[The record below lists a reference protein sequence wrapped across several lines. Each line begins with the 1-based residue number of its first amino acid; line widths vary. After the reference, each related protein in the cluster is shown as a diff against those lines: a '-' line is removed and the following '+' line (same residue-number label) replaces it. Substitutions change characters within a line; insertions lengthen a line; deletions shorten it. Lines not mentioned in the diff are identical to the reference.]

1 MSLFSALENYE
12 EVEGVTVPEDA
23 SEVEAPVSPDE
34 AAINVAEE
42 IAENAELQAEVV
54 EQEELDEEVEQDIA
68 VQEGLEALYSQ
79 LSAIHQ
85 DNQMTPAVAS
95 MMMCSMEA
103 YAVAMKTKF
112 NRYQLPSVESFG
124 DQYLSHDA
132 VVASLEGI
140 WDTIV
145 GLGKKILEAI
155 RAAGAWLKEKAE
167 GMFDRTKAFFSKAEK
182 LEKAVKEDKVAVNEE
197 KVKEKAHWIVGP
209 DGDLV
214 KNLEEMKKVQKQLE
228 QKLARYHQL
237 VGEAVAQ
244 YGDSSSLQQAS
255 LDNNEEVQQLSQEIP
270 ALQARLKP
278 GKASVWAKASKEGVL
293 SALRAVRDLITGLNP
308 FKKEKENALATQAKS
323 EKVLLTL
330 EKSAEQAAAVSGSE
344 EEGGEAKAATPGL
357 FRRAINSLGRGVLK
371 VIGFVRN
378 VIAAIIA
385 IVAAFFGF
393 VALFLAAAALG
404 VSTATK
410 EDVAEAMVKAAV
422 GS

>member
-34 AAINVAEE
+34 VAINTAEEVAED
-42 IAENAELQAEVV
+42 AEFQAEVA

-68 VQEGLEALYSQ
+68 VQEGLEGLYNQ

-85 DNQMTPAVAS
+85 ANEMTPAVAS
-95 MMMCSMEA
+95 MMFCSMEA

-140 WDTIV
+140 WDSIKEI
-145 GLGKKILEAI
+145 GAKILEAI
-155 RAAGAWLKEKAE
+155 RNAGKWLKEKAE
-167 GMFDRTKAFFSKAEK
+167 GMFDRTKALFSKAEK
-182 LEKAVKEDKVAVNEE
+182 LEKAVKEDKVTINEE

-228 QKLARYHQL
+228 EKLARYHQL
-237 VGEAVAQ
+237 VAEALAE
-244 YGDSSSLQQAS
+244 YGSSSSLAQAS
-255 LDNNEEVQQLSQEIP
+255 LDGNEEVQQLSQEIP

-293 SALRAVRDLITGLNP
+293 AALRAVRDLITGLNP
-308 FKKEKENALATQAKS
+308 FKKEKENALVTQAKS

-330 EKSAEQAAAVSGSE
+330 QKEAEQAAAASGNE
-344 EEGGEAKAATPGL
+344 DEATAGGPGL

-371 VIGFVRN
+371 VISFVRN

-385 IVAAFFGF
+385 VIAAFFGF
-393 VALFLAAAALG
+393 VALFLASAALG

-410 EDVAEAMVKAAV
+410 DDVAEAMIKATV

>member
-140 WDTIV
+140 WETIV

-155 RAAGAWLKEKAE
+155 RKAGAWLKEKAE

-182 LEKAVKEDKVAVNEE
+182 LEKAVKEDKVAVNED

-228 QKLARYHQL
+228 EKLARYHQL

-308 FKKEKENALATQAKS
+308 FKKEKENALVTQAKS

-330 EKSAEQAAAVSGSE
+330 EKSAEEAAAALGSE
-344 EEGGEAKAATPGL
+344 EEGGEAKAATPGA

-371 VIGFVRN
+371 VIGFVRT
-378 VIAAIIA
+378 VIAAY
-385 IVAAFFGF
+385 
-393 VALFLAAAALG
+393 LA
-404 VSTATK
+404 VI
-410 EDVAEAMVKAAV
+410 AAV
-422 GS
+422 FMFIPAILGGVAVAVAPKEQGQAEVIDADAA

>member
-12 EVEGVTVPEDA
+12 VVEGVTVPEDA

-34 AAINVAEE
+34 VAINTAEEVAED
-42 IAENAELQAEVV
+42 AEFQAEVA

-68 VQEGLEALYSQ
+68 VQEGLEALYNQ

-85 DNQMTPAVAS
+85 ANEMTPAVAS
-95 MMMCSMEA
+95 MMFCSMEA

-140 WDTIV
+140 WDSIKEI
-145 GLGKKILEAI
+145 GAKILEAI
-155 RAAGAWLKEKAE
+155 RNAGKWLKEKAE

-182 LEKAVKEDKVAVNEE
+182 LEKAVKEDKITINEE

-228 QKLARYHQL
+228 EKLARYHQL
-237 VGEAVAQ
+237 VAEALAE
-244 YGDSSSLQQAS
+244 YGSSSSLAQAS
-255 LDNNEEVQQLSQEIP
+255 LDGNEEVQQLSQEIP

-278 GKASVWAKASKEGVL
+278 GKAVVWAKASKEGVL
-293 SALRAVRDLITGLNP
+293 AALRAVRDLITGLNP

-371 VIGFVRN
+371 VIAFVRT
-378 VIAAIIA
+378 VISVYLAV
-385 IVAAFFGF
+385 VAAVLMFIPAILGGIA
-393 VALFLAAAALG
+393 VA
-404 VSTATK
+404 
-410 EDVAEAMVKAAV
+410 VAPKQEPAKAEVLDA
-422 GS
+422 

>member
-54 EQEELDEEVEQDIA
+54 EQEELGEEVEQDIA

-79 LSAIHQ
+79 LSSIHQ
-85 DNQMTPAVAS
+85 ANQMTPAVAS

-124 DQYLSHDA
+124 DQYLSHDST
-132 VVASLEGI
+132 VAALEGI
-140 WDTIV
+140 WDSIKEI
-145 GLGKKILEAI
+145 GKKILEAI
-155 RAAGAWLKEKAE
+155 RSAGKWLKERAE
-167 GMFDRTKAFFSKAEK
+167 GLFDRTKAFFSKAEK
-182 LEKAVKEDKVAVNEE
+182 LEKAVKEDKVVVSEE
-197 KVKEKAHWIVGP
+197 KAKEKAHWIVGP

-237 VGEAVAQ
+237 VGEAIAE
-244 YGDSSSLQQAS
+244 YGESSSLQQAS
-255 LDNNEEVQQLSQEIP
+255 LDGNEEVQQLLQEIP

-293 SALRAVRDLITGLNP
+293 AALRAVRDLITGLNP

-330 EKSAEQAAAVSGSE
+330 EKSAEEAAAVSGSE
-344 EEGGEAKAATPGL
+344 EEGGEAKAATPGA

-371 VIGFVRN
+371 VINFVRS
-378 VIAAIIA
+378 VIAGFIGIY
-385 IVAAFFGF
+385 AAVFMI
-393 VALFLAAAALG
+393 LG
-404 VSTATK
+404 VILVSVGGA
-410 EDVAEAMVKAAV
+410 VAPKQEPAQAEVLDAE
-422 GS
+422 

>member
-23 SEVEAPVSPDE
+23 GEVEAPVSTDE

-54 EQEELDEEVEQDIA
+54 EQEQLDETVEQDIA

-79 LSAIHQ
+79 LFSIHQ
-85 DNQMTPAVAS
+85 ANQMTPAVAS

-124 DQYLSHDA
+124 DQYLSHDST
-132 VVASLEGI
+132 VAALEGI
-140 WDTIV
+140 WDSIKEI
-145 GLGKKILEAI
+145 GAKILEAI
-155 RAAGAWLKEKAE
+155 RSAGKWLKEKAE
-167 GMFDRTKAFFSKAEK
+167 GLFDRTKAFFSKAEK

-197 KVKEKAHWIVGP
+197 KAKEKAHWIVGP

-228 QKLARYHQL
+228 QKLVRYHQL
-237 VGEAVAQ
+237 VGEAIAE
-244 YGDSSSLQQAS
+244 YGDSASLQQAS
-255 LDNNEEVQQLSQEIP
+255 LDGNEEVQQLLQEIP

-293 SALRAVRDLITGLNP
+293 AALRAVRDLITGLNP
-308 FKKEKENALATQAKS
+308 FKKEKENALVTQAKS

-330 EKSAEQAAAVSGSE
+330 EKSAEQAAAVPGSE

-371 VIGFVRN
+371 VIGFIRAT
-378 VIAAIIA
+378 IAMFIGIY
-385 IVAAFFGF
+385 
-393 VALFLAAAALG
+393 
-404 VSTATK
+404 
-410 EDVAEAMVKAAV
+410 AAV
-422 GS
+422 FMIFGVILATVGGAVAPKQEPAKAEVLDAE

>member
-12 EVEGVTVPEDA
+12 VVEGVTVPEDA

-34 AAINVAEE
+34 VAINTAEEVAED
-42 IAENAELQAEVV
+42 AEFQAEVA

-68 VQEGLEALYSQ
+68 VQEGLEALYNQ

-85 DNQMTPAVAS
+85 ANEMTPAVAS
-95 MMMCSMEA
+95 MMFCSMEA

-140 WDTIV
+140 WDSIKEI
-145 GLGKKILEAI
+145 GAKILEAI
-155 RAAGAWLKEKAE
+155 RNAGKWLKEKAE

-182 LEKAVKEDKVAVNEE
+182 LEKVVKEDKVTVSEE
-197 KVKEKAHWIVGP
+197 KAKEKAHWIVGP

-228 QKLARYHQL
+228 EKLARYHQL
-237 VGEAVAQ
+237 VAEALAE
-244 YGDSSSLQQAS
+244 YGSSSSLQQAS
-255 LDNNEEVQQLSQEIP
+255 LDNNEEVQKLLQEIP

-278 GKASVWAKASKEGVL
+278 GKAAVWAKASKESVL
-293 SALRAVRDLITGLNP
+293 AALRAVRDLITGLNP

-330 EKSAEQAAAVSGSE
+330 EKSAEQAAAVSGAE
-344 EEGGEAKAATPGL
+344 EEGGEAKAATPGT

-371 VIGFVRN
+371 VIAFVRT
-378 VIAAIIA
+378 VISVYLAV
-385 IVAAFFGF
+385 VAAVLMFIPAILGGIA
-393 VALFLAAAALG
+393 VA
-404 VSTATK
+404 
-410 EDVAEAMVKAAV
+410 VAPKQEPAKAEVLDA
-422 GS
+422 

>member
-12 EVEGVTVPEDA
+12 VVEGVTVPEDA

-34 AAINVAEE
+34 VAINTAEEVAED
-42 IAENAELQAEVV
+42 AEFQAEVA
-54 EQEELDEEVEQDIA
+54 EQEELDEEVEQDFA
-68 VQEGLEALYSQ
+68 VQEGLEALYNQ

-85 DNQMTPAVAS
+85 ANEMTPAVAS
-95 MMMCSMEA
+95 MMFCSMEA

-140 WDTIV
+140 WDSIKEI
-145 GLGKKILEAI
+145 GAKILEAI
-155 RAAGAWLKEKAE
+155 RNAGKWLKEKAE

-182 LEKAVKEDKVAVNEE
+182 LEKAVKEDKVTINEE

-228 QKLARYHQL
+228 EKLARYHQL
-237 VGEAVAQ
+237 VAEALAE
-244 YGDSSSLQQAS
+244 YGSSSSLAQAS
-255 LDNNEEVQQLSQEIP
+255 LDGNEEVQQLSQEIP

-278 GKASVWAKASKEGVL
+278 GKAAVWAKASKEGVL
-293 SALRAVRDLITGLNP
+293 AALRAVRDLITGLNP

-330 EKSAEQAAAVSGSE
+330 QKEAEQAAAASGNE
-344 EEGGEAKAATPGL
+344 DEATAGGPGL

-371 VIGFVRN
+371 VISFVRN

-385 IVAAFFGF
+385 VIAAFFGF
-393 VALFLAAAALG
+393 VALFLASAALG

-410 EDVAEAMVKAAV
+410 DDVAEAMIKATV

>member
-54 EQEELDEEVEQDIA
+54 EQEELDETVEQDIA

-79 LSAIHQ
+79 LSSIHQ
-85 DNQMTPAVAS
+85 ANQMTPAVAS

-124 DQYLSHDA
+124 DQYLSHDST
-132 VVASLEGI
+132 VAALEGI
-140 WDTIV
+140 WDSIKEI
-145 GLGKKILEAI
+145 GAKILEAI
-155 RAAGAWLKEKAE
+155 RTAGKWLKEKAE

-197 KVKEKAHWIVGP
+197 KAKEKAHWIVGP

-237 VGEAVAQ
+237 VGEAIAE

-255 LDNNEEVQQLSQEIP
+255 LDNNEEVQQLLQEIP
-270 ALQARLKP
+270 ALQALLKP

-293 SALRAVRDLITGLNP
+293 AALRAVRDLITGLNP

-330 EKSAEQAAAVSGSE
+330 EKSAEEAAAVSGSE

-371 VIGFVRN
+371 VIGFIRAT
-378 VIAAIIA
+378 IAMFIGIY
-385 IVAAFFGF
+385 
-393 VALFLAAAALG
+393 
-404 VSTATK
+404 
-410 EDVAEAMVKAAV
+410 AAV
-422 GS
+422 FMIFGVILATVGAAVAPKQEPAKAEVLDAE

>member
-12 EVEGVTVPEDA
+12 EVESEVEGVTVPEDA

-34 AAINVAEE
+34 VAINTAEEVAED
-42 IAENAELQAEVV
+42 AEFQTEVA

-68 VQEGLEALYSQ
+68 VQEGLEALYNQ

-85 DNQMTPAVAS
+85 ANEMTPAVAS
-95 MMMCSMEA
+95 MMFCSMEA

-140 WDTIV
+140 WDSIKEI
-145 GLGKKILEAI
+145 GAKILEAI
-155 RAAGAWLKEKAE
+155 RKAGAWLKEKAV

-182 LEKAVKEDKVAVNEE
+182 LEKAVKEDKVTINEE

-214 KNLEEMKKVQKQLE
+214 KNLEELKKVQKQLE
-228 QKLARYHQL
+228 EKLVRYNQL
-237 VGEAVAQ
+237 VGEALAEH
-244 YGDSSSLQQAS
+244 GSSSSLAQAS
-255 LDNNEEVQQLSQEIP
+255 LDGNEEVQQLSQEIS

-308 FKKEKENALATQAKS
+308 FKKEKEGALALENKA
-323 EKVLLTL
+323 EKVISEL
-330 EKSAEQAAAVSGSE
+330 EKSAEQASAVSGSE

-371 VIGFVRN
+371 VIAFVRT
-378 VIAAIIA
+378 VIAGFMVIIA
-385 IVAAFFGF
+385 SCFLFIGGCFNRAANKLSDGELR
-393 VALFLAAAALG
+393 A
-404 VSTATK
+404 
-410 EDVAEAMVKAAV
+410 
-422 GS
+422 

>member
-12 EVEGVTVPEDA
+12 VVEGVTVPEDA

-34 AAINVAEE
+34 VAINTAEEVAED
-42 IAENAELQAEVV
+42 AEFQAEVA

-68 VQEGLEALYSQ
+68 VQEGLEALYNQ

-85 DNQMTPAVAS
+85 ANEMTPAVAS
-95 MMMCSMEA
+95 MMFCSMEA

-140 WDTIV
+140 WDSIKEI
-145 GLGKKILEAI
+145 GAKILEAI
-155 RAAGAWLKEKAE
+155 RNAGKWLKEKTE

-182 LEKAVKEDKVAVNEE
+182 LEKAVKEDKVIINEE

-228 QKLARYHQL
+228 EKLARYHQL
-237 VGEAVAQ
+237 VAEALAE
-244 YGDSSSLQQAS
+244 YGSSSSLAQAS
-255 LDNNEEVQQLSQEIP
+255 LNGNEEVQQLSQEIP

-278 GKASVWAKASKEGVL
+278 GKAAVWAKASKEGVL
-293 SALRAVRDLITGLNP
+293 AALRAVRDLITGLNP

-330 EKSAEQAAAVSGSE
+330 QKEAEQAAVASGNE
-344 EEGGEAKAATPGL
+344 DEATAGGPGL

-371 VIGFVRN
+371 VISFVRN

-385 IVAAFFGF
+385 VIAAFFGF
-393 VALFLAAAALG
+393 VALFLASAALG

-410 EDVAEAMVKAAV
+410 DDVAEAMIKATV

>member
-54 EQEELDEEVEQDIA
+54 EQEELDETVEQDIA

-79 LSAIHQ
+79 LSSIHQ
-85 DNQMTPAVAS
+85 ANQMTPAVAS
-95 MMMCSMEA
+95 MMFCSMEA

-140 WDTIV
+140 WDSIKEIGT
-145 GLGKKILEAI
+145 KILEAI
-155 RAAGAWLKEKAE
+155 RKAGAWLKERAE
-167 GMFDRTKAFFSKAEK
+167 GLFDRTKAFFSKAEK

-237 VGEAVAQ
+237 VGEAIAE

-255 LDNNEEVQQLSQEIP
+255 LDNNEEAQQLVQEIS

-308 FKKEKENALATQAKS
+308 FKKEKEEALALENKA
-323 EKVLLTL
+323 EKVISEL
-330 EKSAEQAAAVSGSE
+330 EKSAEQTAAVSGSE
-344 EEGGEAKAATPGL
+344 EGGDAKAATPGA

-378 VIAAIIA
+378 VIAAVIA
-385 IVAAFFGF
+385 VVAAFFGF

>member
-34 AAINVAEE
+34 AAINAAEE
-42 IAENAELQAEVV
+42 IAENAELQAEVL

-95 MMMCSMEA
+95 MMFCSMEA

-124 DQYLSHDA
+124 DQYLSHDST
-132 VVASLEGI
+132 VASLEGI
-140 WDTIV
+140 LESIK
-145 GLGKKILEAI
+145 GIGKKILEAI
-155 RAAGAWLKEKAE
+155 RKAGAWLKEKAE
-167 GMFDRTKAFFSKAEK
+167 GLFDRTKAFFSKAEK
-182 LEKAVKEDKVAVNEE
+182 LEKAVKEDKVTVNEE

-237 VGEAVAQ
+237 VGEAIAE
-244 YGDSSSLQQAS
+244 YGDATSLQQAS
-255 LDNNEEVQQLSQEIP
+255 LDNNEEVQQLSKEI
-270 ALQARLKP
+270 AELQARLKP
-278 GKASVWAKASKEGVL
+278 GKATVWAKASKEGVL

-308 FKKEKENALATQAKS
+308 FKKNKEEALTLENKA
-323 EKVLLTL
+323 EKVISVL
-330 EKSAEQAAAVSGSE
+330 EKSAEQAPAASGSE
-344 EEGGEAKAATPGL
+344 EEGGEVKAATPGA

-385 IVAAFFGF
+385 VVAAFFGF
-393 VALFLAAAALG
+393 VALFLGAAALG

-410 EDVAEAMVKAAV
+410 EDVAEAMIKAAV

>member
-54 EQEELDEEVEQDIA
+54 EQEQLDETVEQDIA

-85 DNQMTPAVAS
+85 ANEMTPAVAS

-124 DQYLSHDA
+124 DQYLSHDST
-132 VVASLEGI
+132 VASLEGI
-140 WDTIV
+140 LESIKEI
-145 GLGKKILEAI
+145 GKKILEAI
-155 RAAGAWLKEKAE
+155 RKAGAWLKEKAE
-167 GMFDRTKAFFSKAEK
+167 GLFDRTKAFFSKAEK
-182 LEKAVKEDKVAVNEE
+182 LEKAVKEDKVTLNEE

-237 VGEAVAQ
+237 VGEAIAE
-244 YGDSSSLQQAS
+244 YGDATSLQQAS
-255 LDNNEEVQQLSQEIP
+255 LDNNEEVQKLLQEIP

-278 GKASVWAKASKEGVL
+278 GKAAVWAKASKEGVL
-293 SALRAVRDLITGLNP
+293 AALRAVRDLITGLNP

-330 EKSAEQAAAVSGSE
+330 QKEAEQAAAASGNE
-344 EEGGEAKAATPGL
+344 DEATAGGPGL

-371 VIGFVRN
+371 VISFVRN

-385 IVAAFFGF
+385 VIAAFFGF
-393 VALFLAAAALG
+393 VALFLASAALG

-410 EDVAEAMVKAAV
+410 DDVAEAMIKATV

>member
-12 EVEGVTVPEDA
+12 EVESEVEGVTVPEDA
-23 SEVEAPVSPDE
+23 SEVETPVSPDE

-42 IAENAELQAEVV
+42 IAENAELQAEVL
-54 EQEELDEEVEQDIA
+54 EQEELDEEVEQDMA
-68 VQEGLEALYSQ
+68 VQEGLESLYSQ
-79 LSAIHQ
+79 LTAIHQ
-85 DNQMTPAVAS
+85 ANEMTPAVAS
-95 MMMCSMEA
+95 MMFCSMEA

-140 WDTIV
+140 GESIKEI
-145 GLGKKILEAI
+145 GKKIWEAI
-155 RAAGAWLKEKAE
+155 KAAGAWLKERAT

-228 QKLARYHQL
+228 EKMARYNQL
-237 VGEAVAQ
+237 VGEALAE
-244 YGDSSSLQQAS
+244 YGSSSTLAQAS
-255 LDNNEEVQQLSQEIP
+255 LDSNEEVQKLVEEIP

-308 FKKEKENALATQAKS
+308 FKKQQENALVTQAKS

-330 EKSAEQAAAVSGSE
+330 QKEAEQAAAVSGNE
-344 EEGGEAKAATPGL
+344 EEGGEVKAATPGV
-357 FRRAINSLGRGVLK
+357 FRSAINSLGRGVLK
-371 VIGFVRN
+371 LINFVRS
-378 VIAAIIA
+378 VIA
-385 IVAAFFGF
+385 VY
-393 VALFLAAAALG
+393 LA
-404 VSTATK
+404 VF
-410 EDVAEAMVKAAV
+410 AAV
-422 GS
+422 LMFIPSILGGVAVAVLPKQEPAKAEVVDAA

>member
-54 EQEELDEEVEQDIA
+54 EQEELDETVEQDIA

-79 LSAIHQ
+79 LSSIHQ
-85 DNQMTPAVAS
+85 ANQMTPAVAS

-124 DQYLSHDA
+124 DQYLSHDST
-132 VVASLEGI
+132 VAALEGI
-140 WDTIV
+140 WDSIKEI
-145 GLGKKILEAI
+145 GAKILEAI
-155 RAAGAWLKEKAE
+155 RSAGKWLKEKAE
-167 GMFDRTKAFFSKAEK
+167 GLFDRTKAFFSKAEK

-237 VGEAVAQ
+237 VGEAIAE

-255 LDNNEEVQQLSQEIP
+255 LDNNEEVQQLLQEIP

-293 SALRAVRDLITGLNP
+293 AALRAVRDLITGMNP

-330 EKSAEQAAAVSGSE
+330 EKSAEQAAAVSGAE

-371 VIGFVRN
+371 VIGFIRAT
-378 VIAAIIA
+378 IAMFIGIY
-385 IVAAFFGF
+385 
-393 VALFLAAAALG
+393 
-404 VSTATK
+404 
-410 EDVAEAMVKAAV
+410 AAV
-422 GS
+422 FMIFGVILATVGGAVAPKQEPAKAEVLDAE

>member
-54 EQEELDEEVEQDIA
+54 EQEQLDETVEQDIA

-85 DNQMTPAVAS
+85 ANEMTPAVAS

-124 DQYLSHDA
+124 DQYLSHDST
-132 VVASLEGI
+132 VASLEGI
-140 WDTIV
+140 LESIKEI
-145 GLGKKILEAI
+145 GKKILEAI
-155 RAAGAWLKEKAE
+155 RKAGAWLKEKAE
-167 GMFDRTKAFFSKAEK
+167 SLFDRTKAFFSKAEK
-182 LEKAVKEDKVAVNEE
+182 LEKAVKEDKVTVNEE

-237 VGEAVAQ
+237 VSEAIAE
-244 YGDSSSLQQAS
+244 YGDATSLQQAS
-255 LDNNEEVQQLSQEIP
+255 LDNNEEVQQLLQEIP

-308 FKKEKENALATQAKS
+308 FKKNKEEALALENKA
-323 EKVLLTL
+323 EKVISVL
-330 EKSAEQAAAVSGSE
+330 EKSAEQAPAASGSE
-344 EEGGEAKAATPGL
+344 EEGSEAKAATSGA

-385 IVAAFFGF
+385 VVAAFFGF
-393 VALFLAAAALG
+393 VALFLGAAALG

-410 EDVAEAMVKAAV
+410 EDVAEAMIKATV

>member
-54 EQEELDEEVEQDIA
+54 EQEELDETVEQDIA

-79 LSAIHQ
+79 LSSIHQ
-85 DNQMTPAVAS
+85 ANQMTPAVAS
-95 MMMCSMEA
+95 MMFCSMEA

-140 WDTIV
+140 WETIV

-155 RAAGAWLKEKAE
+155 RAAGAWLKERAE

-182 LEKAVKEDKVAVNEE
+182 LEKAVKEDKVAVSEE
-197 KVKEKAHWIVGP
+197 KAKEKAHWIVGP

-214 KNLEEMKKVQKQLE
+214 KNLEELKKVQKQLQE
-228 QKLARYHQL
+228 KMTRHAQL
-237 VGEAVAQ
+237 YAEHVAEFN
-244 YGDSSSLQQAS
+244 GFENLVDTALDS
-255 LDNNEEVQQLSQEIP
+255 NEEMVQLRKEI
-270 ALQARLKP
+270 AELRARLNP
-278 GKASVWAKASKEGVL
+278 GKAAIWAKASKEGVL
-293 SALRAVRDLITGLNP
+293 AALRAVRDLITGLNP
-308 FKKEKENALATQAKS
+308 FKKQKEEAVQTQAKV
-323 EKVLLTL
+323 EKVIQTL
-330 EKSAEQAAAVSGSE
+330 EKEAEQSAAVSGAE
-344 EEGGEAKAATPGL
+344 EEGGEAKATTPGA
-357 FRRAINSLGRGVLK
+357 FRRAINSLGNGILK
-371 VIGFVRN
+371 VIAFVRT
-378 VIAAIIA
+378 VIAAYLA
-385 IVAAFFGF
+385 VVAAVFMFIPAILGG
-393 VALFLAAAALG
+393 VAVAVAPKEA
-404 VSTATK
+404 TA
-410 EDVAEAMVKAAV
+410 EVLDAE
-422 GS
+422 

>member
-54 EQEELDEEVEQDIA
+54 EQEELDETVEQDIA

-79 LSAIHQ
+79 LSSIHQ
-85 DNQMTPAVAS
+85 ANQMTPAVAS

-124 DQYLSHDA
+124 DQYLSHDST
-132 VVASLEGI
+132 VASLEGI
-140 WDTIV
+140 LESIKEI
-145 GLGKKILEAI
+145 GKKILEAI
-155 RAAGAWLKEKAE
+155 RKAGAWLKEKAE
-167 GMFDRTKAFFSKAEK
+167 GLFDRTKAFFSKAEK
-182 LEKAVKEDKVAVNEE
+182 LEKAVKEDKVTVNEE

-237 VGEAVAQ
+237 VGEAIAE
-244 YGDSSSLQQAS
+244 YGDSASLQQAS
-255 LDNNEEVQQLSQEIP
+255 LDGNEEVQQLLQEIP

-293 SALRAVRDLITGLNP
+293 AALRAVRDLITGLNP
-308 FKKEKENALATQAKS
+308 FKKEKENALVTQAKS

-371 VIGFVRN
+371 VIGFIRAT
-378 VIAAIIA
+378 IAMFIGIY
-385 IVAAFFGF
+385 
-393 VALFLAAAALG
+393 
-404 VSTATK
+404 
-410 EDVAEAMVKAAV
+410 AAV
-422 GS
+422 FMIFGVILATVGGAVAPKQEPAKAEVLDAE

>member
-54 EQEELDEEVEQDIA
+54 EQEELDETVEQDIA

-79 LSAIHQ
+79 LSSIHQ
-85 DNQMTPAVAS
+85 ANQMTPAVAS

-124 DQYLSHDA
+124 DQYLSHDST
-132 VVASLEGI
+132 VAALEGI
-140 WDTIV
+140 WDSIKEI
-145 GLGKKILEAI
+145 GAKILEAI
-155 RAAGAWLKEKAE
+155 RTAGKWLKEKAE
-167 GMFDRTKAFFSKAEK
+167 GLFDRTKAFFSKAEK
-182 LEKAVKEDKVAVNEE
+182 LEKAVKEDKVTVNEE

-237 VGEAVAQ
+237 VGEAIAE

-255 LDNNEEVQQLSQEIP
+255 LDNNEEVQQLLQEIP

-293 SALRAVRDLITGLNP
+293 AALRAVRDLITGLNP
-308 FKKEKENALATQAKS
+308 FKKEKENALVTQAKS

-330 EKSAEQAAAVSGSE
+330 EKSAEEAAAVSGSE
-344 EEGGEAKAATPGL
+344 EEGGDAKAATPGA

-371 VIGFVRN
+371 VIGFVRS
-378 VIAAIIA
+378 VIAMFIGIY
-385 IVAAFFGF
+385 
-393 VALFLAAAALG
+393 
-404 VSTATK
+404 
-410 EDVAEAMVKAAV
+410 AAV
-422 GS
+422 FMIIGTILAVGAGAVAPKQEPGQAEVLDAE

>member
-12 EVEGVTVPEDA
+12 VVEGVTVPEDA

-42 IAENAELQAEVV
+42 IAENAELQAEVL

-85 DNQMTPAVAS
+85 ANEMTPAVAS
-95 MMMCSMEA
+95 MMFCSMEA

-140 WDTIV
+140 WDSIKEI
-145 GLGKKILEAI
+145 GAKILEAI
-155 RAAGAWLKEKAE
+155 RNAGKWLKEKAE

-182 LEKAVKEDKVAVNEE
+182 LEKAVKEDKVTVSEE
-197 KVKEKAHWIVGP
+197 KAKEKAHWIVGP

-228 QKLARYHQL
+228 EKLARYHQL
-237 VGEAVAQ
+237 VAEALAE
-244 YGDSSSLQQAS
+244 YGSSSSLQQAS
-255 LDNNEEVQQLSQEIP
+255 LDNNEEVQKLSQEIP

-278 GKASVWAKASKEGVL
+278 GKAAVWAKASKEGVL
-293 SALRAVRDLITGLNP
+293 AALRAVRDLITGLNP

-330 EKSAEQAAAVSGSE
+330 EKSAEQAAAVSGAE

-371 VIGFVRN
+371 VIAFVRT
-378 VIAAIIA
+378 VISVYLAV
-385 IVAAFFGF
+385 VAAVLMFIPAILGGIA
-393 VALFLAAAALG
+393 VA
-404 VSTATK
+404 
-410 EDVAEAMVKAAV
+410 VAPKQEPAKAEVLDA
-422 GS
+422 

>member
-42 IAENAELQAEVV
+42 IAENAELQVEVV
-54 EQEELDEEVEQDIA
+54 EQEELDETVEQDIA
-68 VQEGLEALYSQ
+68 VQEGLESLYSQ

-85 DNQMTPAVAS
+85 ANEMTPAVAS

-140 WDTIV
+140 WETIV

-155 RAAGAWLKEKAE
+155 RKAGAWLKEKAE
-167 GMFDRTKAFFSKAEK
+167 GLFDRTKAFFSKAEK

-197 KVKEKAHWIVGP
+197 KAKEKAHWIVGP

-237 VGEAVAQ
+237 VGEAIAE
-244 YGDSSSLQQAS
+244 YGDYSSLQQAS
-255 LDNNEEVQQLSQEIP
+255 LDNNEEVQQLLQEIP

-293 SALRAVRDLITGLNP
+293 AALRAVRDLITGLNP

-330 EKSAEQAAAVSGSE
+330 EKSAEEAAAVSGSE
-344 EEGGEAKAATPGL
+344 EEGGEAKAATPGV

-371 VIGFVRN
+371 VIGFIRAT
-378 VIAAIIA
+378 IAMFIGIY
-385 IVAAFFGF
+385 
-393 VALFLAAAALG
+393 
-404 VSTATK
+404 
-410 EDVAEAMVKAAV
+410 AAV
-422 GS
+422 FMIFGVILATVGGAVAPKQEPAKAEVLDAE

>member
-12 EVEGVTVPEDA
+12 VVEGVTVPEDA

-42 IAENAELQAEVV
+42 IAENAELQAEVL

-95 MMMCSMEA
+95 MMFCSMEA

-140 WDTIV
+140 WETIV

-155 RAAGAWLKEKAE
+155 RKAGAWLKEKAE

-237 VGEAVAQ
+237 VGEAIAE

-255 LDNNEEVQQLSQEIP
+255 LDNNEEVQQLLQEIP

-293 SALRAVRDLITGLNP
+293 AALRAVRDLITGLNP
-308 FKKEKENALATQAKS
+308 FKKEKENALVTQAKS

-330 EKSAEQAAAVSGSE
+330 EKSAEEAAAVSGSE
-344 EEGGEAKAATPGL
+344 EEGGEAKAATPGA

-371 VIGFVRN
+371 VIGFVRATIAMFIGIYAAVFMILG
-378 VIAAIIA
+378 VI
-385 IVAAFFGF
+385 
-393 VALFLAAAALG
+393 LAAGADA
-404 VSTATK
+404 
-410 EDVAEAMVKAAV
+410 VAPKQEPAKAEVPDAE
-422 GS
+422 

>member
-54 EQEELDEEVEQDIA
+54 EQEELDETVEQDIA

-79 LSAIHQ
+79 LSSIHQ
-85 DNQMTPAVAS
+85 ANQMTPAVAS

-124 DQYLSHDA
+124 DQYLSHDST
-132 VVASLEGI
+132 VAALEGI
-140 WDTIV
+140 WDSIKEI
-145 GLGKKILEAI
+145 GAKILEAI
-155 RAAGAWLKEKAE
+155 RTAGKWLKERAE
-167 GMFDRTKAFFSKAEK
+167 GLFDRTKAFFSKAEK

-197 KVKEKAHWIVGP
+197 KAKEKAHWIVGP

-237 VGEAVAQ
+237 VGEAIAE

-255 LDNNEEVQQLSQEIP
+255 LDNNEEVQQLVQEIP

-293 SALRAVRDLITGLNP
+293 AALRAVRDLITGLNP

-330 EKSAEQAAAVSGSE
+330 EKSAEEAAAVSGSE

-371 VIGFVRN
+371 VIGFIRAT
-378 VIAAIIA
+378 IAMFIGIY
-385 IVAAFFGF
+385 
-393 VALFLAAAALG
+393 
-404 VSTATK
+404 
-410 EDVAEAMVKAAV
+410 AAV
-422 GS
+422 FMIFGVILATVGGAVAPKQEPAKAEVLDAE

>member
-54 EQEELDEEVEQDIA
+54 EQEELDEEVKQDIA

-79 LSAIHQ
+79 LTAIHQ
-85 DNQMTPAVAS
+85 ANEMTPAVAS

-140 WDTIV
+140 WDSIKEI
-145 GLGKKILEAI
+145 GAKILEAI
-155 RAAGAWLKEKAE
+155 RKAGAWLKEKAE
-167 GMFDRTKAFFSKAEK
+167 GLFDRTKAFFSKAEK
-182 LEKAVKEDKVAVNEE
+182 LEKAVKEDKVTVNEE
-197 KVKEKAHWIVGP
+197 KAKEKAHWIVGP

-228 QKLARYHQL
+228 EKLARYHQL
-237 VGEAVAQ
+237 VGEAIAE

-255 LDNNEEVQQLSQEIP
+255 LDNNEEVQQLLQEIP

-293 SALRAVRDLITGLNP
+293 AALRAVRDLITGLNP
-308 FKKEKENALATQAKS
+308 FKKEKENALVTQAKS

-344 EEGGEAKAATPGL
+344 EEGGEAKAATPGA

-371 VIGFVRN
+371 VIGFVRS
-378 VIAAIIA
+378 VIAMFIGIY
-385 IVAAFFGF
+385 AAVFMILGTI
-393 VALFLAAAALG
+393 LAAGAGA
-404 VSTATK
+404 VATK
-410 EDVAEAMVKAAV
+410 KEPGQAEVLDAE
-422 GS
+422 

>member
-54 EQEELDEEVEQDIA
+54 EQEELDETVEQDIA
-68 VQEGLEALYSQ
+68 VQEGLEALYNQ

-85 DNQMTPAVAS
+85 ANEMTPAVAS

-140 WDTIV
+140 WDSIKEI
-145 GLGKKILEAI
+145 GAKILEAI
-155 RAAGAWLKEKAE
+155 RNAGKWLKEKAE
-167 GMFDRTKAFFSKAEK
+167 GLFDRTKAFFSKAEK

-197 KVKEKAHWIVGP
+197 KAKEKAHWIVGP

-237 VGEAVAQ
+237 VGEAIAE

-255 LDNNEEVQQLSQEIP
+255 LDNNEEVQQLLQEIP

-278 GKASVWAKASKEGVL
+278 GKAAVWAKASKEGVL
-293 SALRAVRDLITGLNP
+293 AALRAVRDLITGLNP

-344 EEGGEAKAATPGL
+344 EEGGEAKAATPGA
-357 FRRAINSLGRGVLK
+357 FRRAINSVGRGVLK
-371 VIGFVRN
+371 LIGFVRS
-378 VIAAIIA
+378 VIAMFIGIY
-385 IVAAFFGF
+385 
-393 VALFLAAAALG
+393 
-404 VSTATK
+404 
-410 EDVAEAMVKAAV
+410 AAV
-422 GS
+422 FMILGTILAVGAGAVAPKKEPGQVEVLDAE

>member
-54 EQEELDEEVEQDIA
+54 EQEELDETVEQDIA
-68 VQEGLEALYSQ
+68 VQEGLEGLYNQ

-95 MMMCSMEA
+95 MMFCSMEA

-140 WDTIV
+140 WDSIKEI
-145 GLGKKILEAI
+145 GAKILEAI

-228 QKLARYHQL
+228 EKLARYHQL

-244 YGDSSSLQQAS
+244 YGDASSLQQAS
-255 LDNNEEVQQLSQEIP
+255 LDNNEEVQQLLQEIP

-293 SALRAVRDLITGLNP
+293 AALRAVRDLITGLNP

-330 EKSAEQAAAVSGSE
+330 QKEAEQAAAASGNE
-344 EEGGEAKAATPGL
+344 DEATAGGPGL

-371 VIGFVRN
+371 VISFVRN

-385 IVAAFFGF
+385 VIAAFFGF
-393 VALFLAAAALG
+393 VALFLASAALG

-410 EDVAEAMVKAAV
+410 DDVAEAMIKATV

>member
-12 EVEGVTVPEDA
+12 EVESEVEGVTVPEDA

-34 AAINVAEE
+34 VAINTAEEVAED
-42 IAENAELQAEVV
+42 AEFQAEVA
-54 EQEELDEEVEQDIA
+54 EQEELDEEVERDIA
-68 VQEGLEALYSQ
+68 VQEGLEGLYNQ

-85 DNQMTPAVAS
+85 ANEMTPAVAS
-95 MMMCSMEA
+95 MMFCSMEA

-155 RAAGAWLKEKAE
+155 RKAGAWLKEKAE

-182 LEKAVKEDKVAVNEE
+182 LEKAVKEDKVTINEE

-237 VGEAVAQ
+237 VDEAIAE
-244 YGDSSSLQQAS
+244 YGDATSLQQAS
-255 LDNNEEVQQLSQEIP
+255 LDNNEEVQQLSKEI
-270 ALQARLKP
+270 AELQARLKP

-293 SALRAVRDLITGLNP
+293 AALRAVRDLITGLNP
-308 FKKEKENALATQAKS
+308 FKKQKEETTTIQAKA
-323 EKVLLTL
+323 EKVVVEM
-330 EKSAEQAAAVSGSE
+330 EKSAEQAAAVSGAE

-357 FRRAINSLGRGVLK
+357 FRRAINSVGRAVLQ
-371 VIGFVRN
+371 VINFVRR
-378 VIAAIIA
+378 VIAGFLVVIA
-385 IVAAFFGF
+385 SCFLFIGGCFNRAANKLSDGELR
-393 VALFLAAAALG
+393 A
-404 VSTATK
+404 
-410 EDVAEAMVKAAV
+410 
-422 GS
+422 